1 MDLTRLA
8 IISKKEFTDHI
19 LSKRLFWIMI
29 IFCIVLVIE
38 TASGV
43 DDYNNALESYK
54 SGGAS
59 GEFLI
64 FQPSALR
71 VFSDIVSSIGVD
83 GLGIVIGLALGF
95 DLISG
100 ERERGSIKT
109 ILSQPLYRD
118 ELINGKAI
126 GGIMA
131 LNAISIAGF
140 IIIFAVMLILG
151 IVPDIDE
158 ILGIG
163 LIWLITLLFMI
174 ASFTVSLM
182 TSVITNTSSGSLIL
196 ALVIVFIMLF
206 IIPTGGGELGT
217 YLLVG
222 NPPEDIPDMASS
234 AQYAAYQEAMDEYNG
249 NSMGIRDFFNTFS
262 IRYVYQQ
269 ITLPI
274 TMPSGY
280 AINKD
285 GLDFDSIK
293 ELAQD
298 IEEPTFWTL
307 IEDQWVKLIVFI
319 MWPVIFFGTAYVR
332 FMKSD
337 LR

>member
-1 MDLTRLA
+1 LDLTRLA

-29 IFCIVLVIE
+29 IFCIILVIE
-38 TASGV
+38 TANGV
-43 DDYNNALESYK
+43 DTYNDALESYK
-54 SGGAS
+54 NGHGN
-59 GEFLI
+59 EL

-71 VFSDIVSSIGVD
+71 VFSDIVRSIGPN
-83 GLGIVIGLALGF
+83 GLGILIGLALGF

-126 GGIMA
+126 GGIIA
-131 LNAISIAGF
+131 LAVISIAGF

-158 ILGIG
+158 VLGIG

-196 ALVIVFIMLF
+196 ALAIIFIMLF
-206 IIPTGGGELGT
+206 IIPIGGGELGT
-217 YLLVG
+217 YLFVG
-222 NPPEDIPDMASS
+222 NPPEDIPDMASP
-234 AQYAAYQEAMDEYNG
+234 AQYAVYHAAQEEYFG
-249 NSMGIRDFFNTFS
+249 NSMAIHDFFYTFS
-262 IRYVYQQ
+262 IRDIYQQ

-280 AINKD
+280 VINKF
-285 GLDFDSIK
+285 GLDFVDSDID
-293 ELAQD
+293 QT

-307 IEDQWVKLIVFI
+307 IEDQWIKLIVFI
-319 MWPVIFFGTAYVR
+319 MWPVIFFGIAYVR
-332 FMKSD
+332 FMRTD

>member
-1 MDLTRLA
+1 VDLTRLA

-38 TASGV
+38 TANGV
-43 DDYNNALESYK
+43 DTYNDALESYK
-54 SGGAS
+54 NGDSS
-59 GEFLI
+59 ELY
-64 FQPSALR
+64 QPSALR

-100 ERERGSIKT
+100 EREGRSIKT

-131 LNAISIAGF
+131 LTAISIAGF
-140 IIIFAVMLILG
+140 MIIFAIMLILG

-158 ILGIG
+158 ILGVG

-182 TSVITNTSSGSLIL
+182 ASVITNTSSGSLIL
-196 ALVIVFIMLF
+196 ALAIVFIMLF
-206 IIPTGGGELGT
+206 IIPIGGGELGT

-222 NPPEDIPDMASS
+222 TPPEDIPDMASS
-234 AQYAAYQEAMDEYNG
+234 TQYAVYHAAQEEYFG
-249 NSMGIRDFFNTFS
+249 NSMAIHDFFNTFS
-262 IRYVYQQ
+262 IRDVYQQ
-269 ITLPI
+269 ITLTI
-274 TMPSGY
+274 TSPSWY
-280 AINKD
+280 IINKI
-285 GLDFDSIK
+285 GLEYYSDPD
-293 ELAQD
+293 LAQN
-298 IEEPTFWTL
+298 IEEPTFRTL
-307 IEDQWVKLIVFI
+307 IKDQWIKLIVFI
-319 MWPVIFFGTAYVR
+319 MWPVIFFGIAYVR

>member
-8 IISKKEFTDHI
+8 IISKKEFIDHI

-29 IFCIVLVIE
+29 IFCLVLVIE

-54 SGGAS
+54 SGTS
-59 GEFLI
+59 GEYLL

-71 VFSDIVSSIGVD
+71 VFSGIVSSIGVD

-100 ERERGSIKT
+100 EREGRSIKT

-131 LNAISIAGF
+131 LTAISIAGF

-158 ILGIG
+158 IMGIG

-196 ALVIVFIMLF
+196 ALAIVFIMLF
-206 IIPTGGGELGT
+206 IIPTGGGALGT

-222 NPPEDIPDMASS
+222 DPPEDIPDMASS

-249 NSMGIRDFFNTFS
+249 NSMAIYGFFNTFS

-280 AINKD
+280 VINKFD
-285 GLDFDSIK
+285 LDFVDSDID
-293 ELAQD
+293 QT

-307 IEDQWVKLIVFI
+307 IEDQWIKLIVFI
-319 MWPVIFFGTAYVR
+319 MWPVFFFGIAYVR
-332 FMKSD
+332 FMRSD

>member
-8 IISKKEFTDHI
+8 IISRKEFTDHI
-19 LSKRLFWIMI
+19 LSKRLFWIII
-29 IFCIVLVIE
+29 IFCLVLVIE

-54 SGGAS
+54 SGTS
-59 GEFLI
+59 GEYLL

-71 VFSDIVSSIGVD
+71 VFSGIVSSICVD

-100 ERERGSIKT
+100 EREGRSIKT

-131 LNAISIAGF
+131 LTTISIAGF

-174 ASFTVSLM
+174 ASFTFLSNKVKTKCHRNDHS
-182 TSVITNTSSGSLIL
+182 
-196 ALVIVFIMLF
+196 
-206 IIPTGGGELGT
+206 
-217 YLLVG
+217 
-222 NPPEDIPDMASS
+222 ED
-234 AQYAAYQEAMDEYNG
+234 
-249 NSMGIRDFFNTFS
+249 
-262 IRYVYQQ
+262 
-269 ITLPI
+269 
-274 TMPSGY
+274 
-280 AINKD
+280 
-285 GLDFDSIK
+285 
-293 ELAQD
+293 
-298 IEEPTFWTL
+298 
-307 IEDQWVKLIVFI
+307 
-319 MWPVIFFGTAYVR
+319 
-332 FMKSD
+332 
-337 LR
+337 